1 MSEAMIEEIGMRGPV
16 MRREVFI
23 DPSAMVDRIRSH
35 RQKVVLKLGKQLE
48 DTQSLLSSV
57 RRDALERQMLEQTML
72 GSAPEEEQ
80 AQLKA
85 EEEARLQAEEEARVK
100 VEAEARLQAEEEA
113 RVKVEEEARLEAE
126 AQEEEARLKAE
137 ARARH
142 ALAIRESLERVV
154 RANSLTDNFG
164 SKGFDPRRASSSKSV
179 TKLWAKR
186 PDHDDDDAHAH

>member
-100 VEAEARLQAEEEA
+100 VE
-113 RVKVEEEARLEAE
+113 EEARLEAE